1 VSEDRD
7 RGDKERKTVMIPIS
21 LEDLGLPLIH
31 ATEGLEAA
39 GLEPAPDRH
48 GQSIRAWV
56 RSLNGIQKEGVTLSG
71 LTGRAWRF
79 ASDEGAHLGGQDAA
93 PNPLSYVSVG
103 MAASFMTELRA
114 LAGVRG
120 ITLEKPVLTLENFYY
135 RDGSFPKGTMISG
148 ALPPEV
154 SLECQGDADPDELH
168 RLLMDAVAAAPVNGL
183 VRDEKIS
190 LFTLTH
196 NGTQIAPTE
205 VAELPGEAL
214 ADPGDPIA
222 TLSPVSAGSLAE
234 PLAERTLSEEEMSRR
249 IAANPPPAPVLDGT
263 KKLLHLRTTCS
274 VRPDGTYDCLREQY
288 AQSSSSW
295 RFIVDD
301 RPAHA
306 SATAPDA
313 MSYFAIGVAF
323 CFMTQIGRYSHMAK
337 LPLDGYRV
345 VQDMHF
351 TVGGASG
358 ATGQGGTADPVETHV
373 FMDSDGDDDTAQGI
387 VGVAERTC
395 FLHALCRDR
404 AKVKI
409 RGVTC
414 AA

>member
-1 VSEDRD
+1 
-7 RGDKERKTVMIPIS
+7 MIQTS
-21 LEDLGLPLIH
+21 LEELGLPLIH
-31 ATEGLEAA
+31 ATDGLEAA
-39 GLEPAPDRH
+39 GLRPAPDRH

-79 ASDEGAHLGGQDAA
+79 ASDEGAHLGGRDAA

-103 MAASFMTELRA
+103 MAASFMTEVRA
-114 LAGVRG
+114 LAAARG
-120 ITLEKPVLTLENFYY
+120 ITLEDPVLTLENFFY
-135 RDGSFPKGTMISG
+135 RDGSFPRGTMISG

-154 SLECQGDADPDELH
+154 SLECRGSAAPDALY

-183 VRDEKIS
+183 ARDEKIS

-196 NGTQIAPTE
+196 NGRQIDPAE
-205 VAELPGEAL
+205 VAALHGAAL
-214 ADPGDPIA
+214 ADPGDPISS
-222 TLSPVSAGSLAE
+222 LSPVPAEHLAE
-234 PLAERTLSEEEMSRR
+234 PLAEKTLSEEEMTRR
-249 IAANPPPAPVLDGT
+249 TAADPPPAPVLDGT
-263 KKLLHLRTTCS
+263 KKLLHLRTTCRL
-274 VRPDGTYDCLREQY
+274 RPDGTYDCLREQF
-288 AQSSSSW
+288 AQSSSTW
-295 RFIVDD
+295 RFVVDD
-301 RPAHA
+301 RPAFA
-306 SATAPDA
+306 GAIAPDA
-313 MSYFAIGVAF
+313 LSYFAIGVAF

-337 LPLDGYRV
+337 TRLKAYRV

-358 ATGQGGTADPVETHV
+358 ATGRGGTADPVETHV
-373 FMDSDGDDDTAQGI
+373 FMDSDSDDATAQKTI
-387 VGVAERTC
+387 GVAERTC

-404 AKVKI
+404 AKVRI